1 MVDEPEGPEAVQR
14 ATDACLRLLKAR
26 GRSRHELTLALE
38 RKGCPAAVRDT
49 VLARLSEW
57 GYLDDAKFARDRA
70 MALLG
75 KGKLGP
81 RAVLQR
87 LQAHGL
93 EGTQARRA
101 LAEAKDAVG
110 FDALD
115 AARQVLE
122 RRRLAGRP
130 LDAKEQARAGRLLLS
145 RGFAPDIVTRLVGE
159 PSLDPS
165 GQDE

>member
-1 MVDEPEGPEAVQR
+1 MVEEPEGPEAVQR
-14 ATDACLRLLKAR
+14 ATDACLRLLAVR
-26 GRSRHELTLALE
+26 ARSRHELTLALE
-38 RKGCPAAVRDT
+38 RKGYASPVREAVM
-49 VLARLSEW
+49 ARLEQW
-57 GYLDDAKFARDRA
+57 GYLDDAKFARERA
-70 MALLG
+70 ASLLG

-93 EGTQARRA
+93 EGAVARQA
-101 LAEAKDAVG
+101 LASAKDAVG
-110 FDALD
+110 FDALA

-145 RGFAPDIVTRLVGE
+145 RGFAPDVVTQLVGE

>member
-1 MVDEPEGPEAVQR
+1 MVDEPQGPDAVQR

-26 GRSRHELTLALE
+26 GRSRHELNVALE
-38 RKGCPAAVRDT
+38 RKGYPESVRAA

-57 GYLDDAKFARDRA
+57 GYLDDAKFARERA
-70 MALLG
+70 AALLG

-93 EGTQARRA
+93 EGAAARRA
-101 LAEAKDAVG
+101 LSEAKEAVG
-110 FDALD
+110 FDALG

-122 RRRLAGRP
+122 RRGLAGRP
-130 LDAKEQARAGRLLLS
+130 LDAKAQARAGRLLLS
-145 RGFAPDIVTRLVGE
+145 RGFAPDIVTQLVGE

>member
-1 MVDEPEGPEAVQR
+1 MVDEPEGPDALQR
-14 ATDACLRLLKAR
+14 ATDACLRLLRAR
-26 GRSRHELTLALE
+26 GRSRHELALALE
-38 RKGCPAAVRDT
+38 RKGYPEGVRDA
-49 VLARLSEW
+49 VLARLAGW

-70 MALLG
+70 ASLLG

-93 EGTQARRA
+93 EGSEARRA

-110 FDALD
+110 FDALET
-115 AARQVLE
+115 ARQVLE
-122 RRRLAGRP
+122 RRGLAGRT

-145 RGFAPDIVTRLVGE
+145 RGFAPDVVSRLVGE
-159 PSLDPS
+159 ASLDPS